1 MPLKSNRWLSY
12 NLNSKFIHYNLPY
25 GNTNKIN
32 KFLVKLNISDNS
44 LIILTLPTP
53 KQELVANFINL
64 KFPKSTILCI
74 GDQLIY
80 QVSMKKRRLK
90 FFII

>member
-1 MPLKSNRWLSY
+1 MAII

-53 KQELVANFINL
+53 KQEIGCKLYNL
-64 KFPKSTILCI
+64 KFPKSTILYI
-74 GDQLIY
+74 GGSINISSQY
-80 QVSMKKRRLK
+80 EKRRLK